1 MRISHR
7 VALVGS
13 FLLVCLTCS
22 SQAEPVVETID
33 LEHIRPD
40 EIVDLFAPAYEP
52 GEEDAWASHQRVA
65 INFALDAIARA
76 AGLRPGPERD
86 VLPVEGA
93 SAVVLGDGLCWS
105 VRSQSEGIDLGA
117 ARGLLPDGLAGLP
130 KVVPGRNAVMVKGT
144 REAVDEF
151 REMVKGTPEGVDEF
165 GEIVVPLDT
174 PRRNVELRVGLYEFE
189 QRTLREVLP
198 EMHAWGSQGDAG
210 FTFGLGKL
218 ALVEESADRA
228 PMARTMAESRVTV
241 ADARPAF
248 VCLGEILAFPS
259 REDEAI
265 VWYDASGKRHAKHL
279 PEVVFAG
286 LSLWVYAHI
295 YPDDTV
301 QLFVRRLALG
311 ASGKPADIGA
321 QHISSALPG
330 EAMVR
335 VADGE
340 SLVIGGLRARLRD
353 QLREADAGEIA
364 VDEALESIITLTPY
378 VMTPGQD

>member
-1 MRISHR
+1 MRLTHR
-7 VALVGS
+7 AAVVASL
-13 FLLVCLTCS
+13 FLLFLAWS
-22 SQAEPVVETID
+22 SRADRVVETID
-33 LEHIRPD
+33 LQHMCPHMLAAMFNP
-40 EIVDLFAPAYEP
+40 VYQLP
-52 GEEDAWASHQRVA
+52 EDGISASHQRVA
-65 INFALDAIARA
+65 MNFALDGIAPA
-76 AGLRPGPERD
+76 AGLRPSPERD
-86 VLPVEGA
+86 VLPVQGA

-105 VRSQSEGIDLGA
+105 VRSQSEGIELGA
-117 ARGLLPDGLAGLP
+117 ARGLLPDGLEGPP

-151 REMVKGTPEGVDEF
+151 REMVKGTPGGVDQF

-189 QRTLREVLP
+189 QRTVREVLP
-198 EMHAWGSQGDAG
+198 EMHAWGSQGDTRL
-210 FTFGLGKL
+210 TFGAGKL
-218 ALVEESADRA
+218 ALLEESADRA
-228 PMARTMAESRVTV
+228 PMARTMAETRVIV
-241 ADARPAF
+241 ANGRPAF
-248 VCLGEILAFPS
+248 ICLGEILAFPS

-301 QLFVRRLALG
+301 HLFLRRLALG

-321 QHISSALPG
+321 QDISSALSG
-330 EAMVR
+330 EAMVM

-340 SLVIGGLRARLRD
+340 SLVIGGLRARLRE
-353 QLREADAGEIA
+353 QFREADAGE
-364 VDEALESIITLTPY
+364 VALDDALDSIITLTPQ
-378 VMTPGQD
+378 VTREGED